1 MIYVQFTDLKVDF
14 AAQKSLPV
22 ILKSSAENTDMY
34 ARNLKTTRLHI
45 QYMFVC
51 MYVRMYAFYVRGM
64 YVHTMNVFVSTGC
77 SENNIRS
84 LYLHRFS

>member
-34 ARNLKTTRLHI
+34 A
-45 QYMFVC
+45 YMFVC
-51 MYVRMYAFYVRGM
+51 MYVRMYAFYVLGM

-84 LYLHRFS
+84 LYFHKFS